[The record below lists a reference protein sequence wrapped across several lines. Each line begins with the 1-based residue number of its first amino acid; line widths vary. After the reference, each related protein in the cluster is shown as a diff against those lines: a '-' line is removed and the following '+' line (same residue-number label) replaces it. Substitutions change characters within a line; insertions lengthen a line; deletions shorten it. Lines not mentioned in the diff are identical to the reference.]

1 VESADGRISIDAKSF
16 VLIDRTIAT
25 RGDVFL
31 RAVDGS
37 IDESSGSARIV
48 GDELSLASGTF
59 AHLHDTTVRVLNGIT
74 GTNGSLRTW
83 QGLNIAASN
92 QGDDFLDTLSTVDE
106 STRESLRAHYRFA
119 DRYESVGY
127 SLYVVNSKA
136 LTVGTVLAGA
146 SVTSA
151 GAGQPTVYIETQE
164 GDLVVE
170 NRLESLSRTDQ
181 TGGIVLVADGKL
193 GIISGGVIQTRH
205 VDAGQTHVQV
215 INSVE
220 LRARVF
226 DALEKPNPSGGLFTT
241 RIVAQNNLAESPL
254 PEVPTQF
261 SPTKRQ
267 LQGVATHFGSAAESG
282 FNLFVGYAD
291 GNLEQF
297 TEQGD
302 VYAKDSA
309 NRFPIEARPQALG
322 SVGYLERSTPFTIEF
337 LNSVQELPT
346 DVVVRRA
353 DDFFLFQR
361 DVPNGLN
368 TFSPPSPAAETSTGF
383 YDLTVQSHRVPDVIS
398 EGADSGLPMPPPP
411 DVDIPSARQ
420 PDPYTAEDVQTV
432 AVQSSEFED
441 EPLQER
447 KVRIVVAR
455 IRVAVEES
463 LDPDESHE
471 NRKKRPE
478 KQYIDIELPEE
489 ILGDENQIS
498 QSQINRIE
506 NYLKKQPGTRA
517 GRYVILE
524 ETSDGEKRE
533 IAYIQIG
540 PEAAEEPTEPPTEQ
554 SRPESQVPVPGGNG
568 PMPVPPVDG
577 KPPVG
582 PAPEDQSQFEF
593 RRKPSFEGDDAESEN
608 PNTEKAWGILLG
620 AYWLSQPKRRKES
633 KDRELQ
639 SAAIESELNGE
650 FSLRARRSRR
660 LLASDNPPSDSN
672 E

>member
-1 VESADGRISIDAKSF
+1 M
-16 VLIDRTIAT
+16 
-25 RGDVFL
+25 
-31 RAVDGS
+31 
-37 IDESSGSARIV
+37 
-48 GDELSLASGTF
+48 
-59 AHLHDTTVRVLNGIT
+59 
-74 GTNGSLRTW
+74 
-83 QGLNIAASN
+83 
-92 QGDDFLDTLSTVDE
+92 
-106 STRESLRAHYRFA
+106 
-119 DRYESVGY
+119 
-127 SLYVVNSKA
+127 
-136 LTVGTVLAGA
+136 TVGTVLAGA
-146 SVTSA
+146 SVSSN
-151 GAGQPTVYIETQE
+151 GAEQPTVYIQTQE
-164 GDLVVE
+164 GDLVIK

-205 VDAGQTHVQV
+205 IDAGQSHVQV

-226 DALEKPNPSGGLFTT
+226 DALEKPNPVGGLFTT
-241 RIVAQNNLAESPL
+241 RIIAQNNLAESPL

-302 VYAKDSA
+302 VYAKDNA
-309 NRFPIEARPQALG
+309 NRFPIEARPQALN

-368 TFSPPSPAAETSTGF
+368 TFSPPNPAAETSTGF

-398 EGADSGLPMPPPP
+398 EGSDSGLPMPPPP
-411 DVDIPSARQ
+411 DVDIPTARQ
-420 PDPYTAEDVQTV
+420 PDPYTAEDAQSVP
-432 AVQSSEFED
+432 VQSSEFED

-463 LDPDESHE
+463 LDPDENPE
-471 NRKKRPE
+471 NRKKRLE
-478 KQYIDIELPEE
+478 KQYIELDLPED

-506 NYLKKQPGTRA
+506 DYLKKQPGTRA

-540 PEAAEEPTEPPTEQ
+540 PEVTEQ
-554 SRPESQVPVPGGNG
+554 PAEQPRPESQMPAPGGNG
-568 PMPVPPVDG
+568 SLPEQPVDG
-577 KPPVG
+577 KPPIG
-582 PAPEDQSQFEF
+582 PAPEDQSRFEF
-593 RRKPSFEGDDAESEN
+593 RRNPSFDGIDAESEN

-620 AYWLSQPKRRKES
+620 AYWLSQPKRRKENE
-633 KDRELQ
+633 DREIE
-639 SAAIESELNGE
+639 SAAIESEFDGE

-660 LLASDNPPSDSN
+660 LLASYQPPSDPN